1 MKILTSE
8 RSGVCRLGISL
19 YPEFASQEDNF
30 AYLRRAA
37 EHGFDVLFLALLG
50 AKGTYEEVVERYLA
64 PTPALRTSW
73 ASRSSATSTPWCS
86 SAWV

>member
-1 MKILTSE
+1 MRILTSE

-50 AKGTYEEVVERYLA
+50 AKGTYE
-64 PTPALRTSW
+64 
-73 ASRSSATSTPWCS
+73 
-86 SAWV
+86 